1 MNKYHKVLAISR
13 MHLRNGAEGAYKVK
27 MSGLLRSAT
36 SAKDRKYILDE
47 MASDGFWHRE
57 WLDMKLKG

>member
-1 MNKYHKVLAISR
+1 MDKYHKVIAISR
-13 MHLRNGAEGAYKVK
+13 MHLRNGEEGAYKVK
-27 MSGLLRSAT
+27 MSGLLRSAR

-47 MASDGFWHRE
+47 MASDGFWNRE